1 MRTSIASLLLG
12 LAFAGTALGH
22 GVQVQ
27 IVFNP
32 ATGKIETRQIVGTTT
47 AATAAEP
54 IVPNFP
60 LGTSVAPA
68 ARVYVSPLKFAS
80 IASGNGWYVRPTDV
94 LRGDLPAPAYPSGPG
109 LTYRFAYQTG
119 ASATGWEWGNASNP
133 VANTALPNLAG
144 TNFTY
149 TLLDGLKTWNG
160 TAWID
165 PGSEQVQIFRGDGT
179 GAFTGSTVNAISTD
193 AGGATF
199 ALSNVSATN
208 KPGLTSVPH
217 SSVSLRLL
225 GDGVSASTEGDDGIY
240 LLSLKLST
248 NATIG
253 TTGVPV
259 GESDPFYMVL
269 YKNVSLADAASAA
282 NSFASANGIASS
294 LVQLAVPEPSSLL
307 AMAGLA
313 VVARRRR

>member
-1 MRTSIASLLLG
+1 MRTSFVSLFLG
-12 LAFAGTALGH
+12 LALGGTALGH

-27 IVFNP
+27 VVFNP

-54 IVPNFP
+54 LVPSFA
-60 LGTSVAPA
+60 LGTSIAPA

-80 IASGNGWYVRPTDV
+80 IASGDGWYVRPTDV

-109 LTYRFAYQTG
+109 LTYRFEYQTG
-119 ASATGWEWGNASNP
+119 AGSTGWEWGNAANP
-133 VANTALPNLAG
+133 VGNTALPNLAG

-149 TLLDGLKTWNG
+149 TLIDGLKTWNG
-160 TAWID
+160 SAWVD
-165 PGSEQVQIFRGDGT
+165 PGTEQVQIFRGDGT
-179 GAFTGSTVNAISTD
+179 GAFTGSTVNTISTD
-193 AGGATF
+193 VGGGTF

-225 GDGVSASTEGDDGIY
+225 GDGVNANVAGDDGIY
-240 LLSLKLST
+240 LLALKLST

-259 GESDPFYMVL
+259 GDSDPFYMVL
-269 YKNVSLADAASAA
+269 YKNVSLSDAASAA
-282 NSFASANGIASS
+282 NSFANANGISPS
-294 LVQLAVPEPSSLL
+294 LVQLAVPEPTSIL
-307 AMAGLA
+307 AAAGFGLI
-313 VVARRRR
+313 ARRRR